1 VVGISVCFED
11 KRGGWKGQGWFPMAR
26 HWSDVAVMSTAKRF
40 KDENLSR
47 DLLAQVI
54 RFKKVYFA
62 ANWAH
67 YDTAVPGTLRI
78 VPSADLQAILRKD
91 YREMQEMFPSRP
103 LTFDEILTRLEALQQ
118 RVNALRRESSEAATN
133 APNI

>member
-1 VVGISVCFED
+1 
-11 KRGGWKGQGWFPMAR
+11 
-26 HWSDVAVMSTAKRF
+26 MSTAKRF
-40 KDENLSR
+40 KDENLCL

-67 YDTAVPGTLRI
+67 YETAVPGTLRI
-78 VPSADLQAILRKD
+78 VPNEDLQAILRKD
-91 YREMQEMFPSRP
+91 YQEMQEMFPSVP

-118 RVNALRRESSEAATN
+118 RVNALRKGSSEAATD
-133 APNI
+133 AANI